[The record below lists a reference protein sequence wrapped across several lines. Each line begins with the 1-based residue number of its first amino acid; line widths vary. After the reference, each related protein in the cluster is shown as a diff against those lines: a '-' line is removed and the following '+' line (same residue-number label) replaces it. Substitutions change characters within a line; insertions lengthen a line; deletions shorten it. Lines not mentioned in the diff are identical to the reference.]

1 MNKFTKK
8 VLTSITSLSLL
19 ATMTPTV
26 SLAAKIDSSS
36 ENSSVFNN
44 TKTNDNILLKTLK
57 DNEEER
63 IVQSSDD
70 NLISTSKLDKKTNQI
85 EITVKNIKEN
95 TTSYQTIDLER
106 RKNLRKLKSDVQY
119 MQPLKLISSKSN
131 TLGGYAYYFYTNNIW
146 VIQIPERNAKNVTE
160 NDKNS
165 KDLTGFRN
173 SIISLDQA
181 EMSYIGKVGGETA
194 AMALAAIETPTPWT
208 VALGIL
214 TALGIAAWSI
224 PDLKKISDE
233 QWNCVFY
240 FERVT
245 V

>member
-1 MNKFTKK
+1 MKT
-8 VLTSITSLSLL
+8 I
-19 ATMTPTV
+19 
-26 SLAAKIDSSS
+26 
-36 ENSSVFNN
+36 NN
-44 TKTNDNILLKTLK
+44 
-57 DNEEER
+57 NEEER
-63 IVQSSDD
+63 IIQSSDE
-70 NLISTSKLDKKTNQI
+70 NLISTARFDKKTNQVDV
-85 EITVKNIKEN
+85 TVKNIKEN
-95 TTSYQTIDLER
+95 TTSHQTIDLESQ
-106 RKNLRKLKSDVQY
+106 KISRKLKSDVQY

-131 TLGGYAYYFYTNNIW
+131 TFGGYAYYFYTNNIW
-146 VIQIPERNAKNVTE
+146 VIQIPERNAKNVKE

-165 KDLTGFRN
+165 KDLTGFRS

-208 VALGIL
+208 VTLGIL

-240 FERVT
+240 YERVQ